1 LRRHWRLISVGSGAV
16 LVAFGVLLATG
27 ELVRL
32 TTQLAHFGGWS
43 I

>member
-1 LRRHWRLISVGSGAV
+1 VVFSQT
-16 LVAFGVLLATG
+16 LATG

-32 TTQLAHFGGWS
+32 TTRLARFTGFA

>member
-1 LRRHWRLISVGSGAV
+1 MLA
-16 LVAFGVLLATG
+16 AFGVLLASG

-32 TTQLAHFGGWS
+32 TTQLARFSGLS